1 MKKPITPWIPMIVS
15 EGNDLCAVSMWDRT
29 YTVDK
34 NVLFAGKQHLYR
46 KHRA

>member
-1 MKKPITPWIPMIVS
+1 MKKPITPWIPMSVS

-34 NVLFAGKQHLYR
+34 NVLFTSIVSRGNEI
-46 KHRA
+46 